1 MKSKRNHPYLFQ
13 LIAPAYG
20 WFYNSQRRKF
30 IEEITFIKEKGILN
44 NCKTILDVGCG
55 TGALSSSLEEFGYLV
70 AGIDPVKGM
79 IKIAKKRAK
88 NQNIDYFIDNV
99 LNGLSIEDNKF
110 DISVA
115 SYVAHGLKKQDRI
128 SMYKE
133 MKRVTK
139 DKVLLF
145 EYNQKRN
152 IFINI
157 IEFLEGGDYF
167 NFIKEVKNEL
177 NDCFEKVTIL
187 PLNEYK
193 ALYICDISK

>member
-1 MKSKRNHPYLFQ
+1 MKKKTNHPYLFQ

-30 IEEITFIKEKGILN
+30 IEEITSIKEKGILN

-55 TGALSSSLEEFGYLV
+55 TGALSSAFEEFGYLV
-70 AGIDPVKGM
+70 TGIDPVKGM
-79 IKIAKKRAK
+79 IKIARKRAK
-88 NQNIDYFIDNV
+88 NQNIDYHIDNV
-99 LNGLSIEDNKF
+99 LNGLDIENNKF

>member
-1 MKSKRNHPYLFQ
+1 M
-13 LIAPAYG
+13 
-20 WFYNSQRRKF
+20 
-30 IEEITFIKEKGILN
+30 
-44 NCKTILDVGCG
+44 V
-55 TGALSSSLEEFGYLV
+55 
-70 AGIDPVKGM
+70 
-79 IKIAKKRAK
+79 KIAKKRAK
-88 NQNIDYFIDNV
+88 NQNIDYHIDNV
-99 LNGLSIEDNKF
+99 LNGLDIKDNEF

-128 SMYKE
+128 AMYKE

-139 DKVLLF
+139 NKVLLF
-145 EYNQKRN
+145 EYNQKQN

-177 NDCFEKVTIL
+177 NDCFEKVTIF

-193 ALYICDISK
+193 ALYICDVLK